1 MDEDKCQKCGYAPDG
16 TEGTERCLLLK
27 KHDCHDYDHFKNLG
41 FVPCSKCK
49 YVSVWFEKH
58 LEHVAQCNGARMT
71 YDEPK
76 HFKESNGNGENNN
89 TQCQKCD
96 YSESSDEL
104 LKKHNCDDYNFFKL
118 YRFVLCDKCKYF
130 SVWYKEH
137 LDHLEK
143 CDGGGSSS
151 DSLLNQK

>member
-1 MDEDKCQKCGYAPDG
+1 MKSINRSSITSIKNIFAFSLFIAQCDGTRITYVEPKHFKFAESNGEIHCQKCGY
-16 TEGTERCLLLK
+16 
-27 KHDCHDYDHFKNLG
+27 
-41 FVPCSKCK
+41 
-49 YVSVWFEKH
+49 
-58 LEHVAQCNGARMT
+58 
-71 YDEPK
+71 
-76 HFKESNGNGENNN
+76 
-89 TQCQKCD
+89 
-96 YSESSDEL
+96 SESTDEL

-143 CDGGGSSS
+143 CNGGGSSS